1 MPIAVNPSPPAS
13 TPLRLQIIGAG
24 APLPAT
30 WQIDALEV
38 TLGVGLRAS
47 AHLVLTVP
55 AADGRFAAS
64 DSAQLAPG
72 ATLQIGVGRGTL
84 DDAPLF
90 DGSVLSQDLQI
101 AVDHAPRLV
110 VHCREAQVRDGGVVA
125 GDGTVALTLRFGAE
139 LLCLDA
145 VTDSTQGAPE
155 PHIHGHLDCIGTTSA
170 ELGARIALVGVGARF
185 SGTVRV
191 AALTHRI
198 AAGAWTTEIRF
209 VPVGLA

>member
-1 MPIAVNPSPPAS
+1 MGAQWKAKHKDLAANARGRLFGKLAKDLMIAARHGADPAS
-13 TPLRLQIIGAG
+13 NARL
-24 APLPAT
+24 
-30 WQIDALEV
+30 
-38 TLGVGLRAS
+38 
-47 AHLVLTVP
+47 
-55 AADGRFAAS
+55 
-64 DSAQLAPG
+64 
-72 ATLQIGVGRGTL
+72 
-84 DDAPLF
+84 
-90 DGSVLSQDLQI
+90 
-101 AVDHAPRLV
+101 RLV

-209 VPVGLA
+209 VPVGVA